1 MRFEWNHDKDLVNQ
15 AKHKVSFDTL
25 FPPERRLKKKDTSMS
40 KLTKKQRAEIENLA
54 LMADREIDTSDIPET
69 ADWRNAVIGK
79 YYRPIKKQVSL
90 RLDADI
96 LEWFKIQGGKYQTH
110 INLALRRYM
119 ESNQAMK

>member
-1 MRFEWNHDKDLVNQ
+1 
-15 AKHKVSFDTL
+15 
-25 FPPERRLKKKDTSMS
+25 
-40 KLTKKQRAEIENLA
+40 
-54 LMADREIDTSDIPET
+54 MADREIDTSDIPET

-110 INLALRRYM
+110 IPLRLVRIDQVDLFQFDKPTIIILALQHVTAHAGKRAVFSFPVSM
-119 ESNQAMK
+119 NS

>member
-1 MRFEWNHDKDLVNQ
+1 
-15 AKHKVSFDTL
+15 
-25 FPPERRLKKKDTSMS
+25 MS

-69 ADWRNAVIGK
+69 ADWGNAVIGK

-90 RLDADI
+90 RLDTDI

-110 INLALRRYM
+110 INLVLRRYM